1 MSNGVL
7 DQVLEHALHE
17 RDVAAHEREIGT
29 DACFQRNAAL
39 LRAKL
44 KLLHDIL
51 DELRNRERLD
61 FDRRHLRVELGEF
74 EQLVDE
80 FAEAFAVSAGDL
92 DESALLVGGEL
103 PFL

>member
-44 KLLHDIL
+44 KLTL
-51 DELRNRERLD
+51 LRMVAAGMSWRGTISPTEDCQAGL
-61 FDRRHLRVELGEF
+61 FS
-74 EQLVDE
+74 
-80 FAEAFAVSAGDL
+80 AVPQPIRNVKAVCGMW
-92 DESALLVGGEL
+92 
-103 PFL
+103 